1 MSIEF
6 RHKRILEMLDK
17 NGSVSVRGLVKELY
31 ISEATARRDLSALER
46 KGALKRTFGGATPVI
61 DTTRQVP
68 LFIRE
73 SIDSAAKSD
82 MCRRASALVKEGDT
96 IFIDGSSTAQFLVK
110 YIAHLKDIIVVTNSI
125 KTAELTCESNIKT
138 YCTGGLIMGNSLV
151 CTGQESIDLADR
163 INLDI
168 CFFSCKGISLD
179 GLLTDTSEEETVIR
193 RAFMRK
199 ARKRVALMTKNK
211 FGNTYFHTLCRT
223 EDIDFLYSDGEL
235 PNTIKTRC

>member
-1 MSIEF
+1 
-6 RHKRILEMLDK
+6 
-17 NGSVSVRGLVKELY
+17 
-31 ISEATARRDLSALER
+31 
-46 KGALKRTFGGATPVI
+46 
-61 DTTRQVP
+61 
-68 LFIRE
+68 
-73 SIDSAAKSD
+73 
-82 MCRRASALVKEGDT
+82 
-96 IFIDGSSTAQFLVK
+96 
-110 YIAHLKDIIVVTNSI
+110 
-125 KTAELTCESNIKT
+125 
-138 YCTGGLIMGNSLV
+138 MGNSLV

-179 GLLTDTSEEETVIR
+179 GLLTDTTEEETVIR

-223 EDIDFLYSDGEL
+223 EDIDFIYTDGEL